1 MAEVKQ
7 TDGSLGPV
15 SPYVDYQYEYLIE
28 AGTESLLRIY
38 GLRQEEFYEA
48 GTVEDIDISFSL
60 DLTEWQPSTGTGPF
74 NIGGLGLKCFAD
86 NCVGNTLT

>member
-1 MAEVKQ
+1 
-7 TDGSLGPV
+7 L
-15 SPYVDYQYEYLIE
+15 
-28 AGTESLLRIY
+28 
-38 GLRQEEFYEA
+38 YEA